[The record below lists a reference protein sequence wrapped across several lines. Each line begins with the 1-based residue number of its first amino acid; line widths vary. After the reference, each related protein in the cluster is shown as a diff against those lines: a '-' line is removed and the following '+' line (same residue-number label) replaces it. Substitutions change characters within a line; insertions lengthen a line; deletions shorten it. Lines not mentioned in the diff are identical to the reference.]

1 MSDTKKC
8 TKCGEEKPVTPEF
21 YNRDKRLKSGIQSKC
36 KDCQKLF
43 RENNKEKISV
53 QKKLWRENNKEK
65 IKESNKLYY
74 ENNKE
79 KISVQ
84 KKLWR
89 ENNKEKIKE
98 TAKLWRENNKG
109 AIKEY
114 NKLYHGNSKQNNPYG
129 IYKITHK
136 ETGKIYIGETIDFST
151 RLANHKGKLKGQ
163 YHKNHLL
170 QETFNNG
177 GQGFDEIFEF
187 EILEEWDIE
196 RKQEFDSEE
205 GTKCPKYKLL
215 KQELKKREA
224 EVIKEYIQ
232 QGHDLCNWGIDAKTH
247 SSIVAEKDAI
257 IAEMREYLEAR
268 DEQGEEEEEDEIPR
282 MESSRRG

>member
-8 TKCGEEKPVTPEF
+8 SKCGEEKPATPEF
-21 YNRDKRLKSGIQSKC
+21 FARQKNVKSGIRSRC
-36 KDCQKLF
+36 KECRHL
-43 RENNKEKISV
+43 RHENN
-53 QKKLWRENNKEK
+53 R
-65 IKESNKLYY
+65 
-74 ENNKE
+74 
-79 KISVQ
+79 
-84 KKLWR
+84 
-89 ENNKEKIKE
+89 
-98 TAKLWRENNKG
+98 
-109 AIKEY
+109 
-114 NKLYHGNSKQNNPYG
+114 QNNPYG

-136 ETGKIYIGETIDFST
+136 ETGKIYIGETINFNE
-151 RLANHKGKLKGQ
+151 RRRRHKSDLKRQ
-163 YHKNHLL
+163 SHKNHLL
-170 QETFNNG
+170 QETFNSG
-177 GQGFDEIFEF
+177 GQDSDEIFEF
-187 EILEEWDIE
+187 EILEDWDIE